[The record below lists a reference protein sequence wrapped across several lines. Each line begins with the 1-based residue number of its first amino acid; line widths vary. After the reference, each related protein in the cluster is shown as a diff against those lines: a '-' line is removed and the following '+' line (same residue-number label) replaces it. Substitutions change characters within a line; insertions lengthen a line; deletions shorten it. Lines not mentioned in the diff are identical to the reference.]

1 MKNHVLSI
9 LSMGVFEE
17 LLVEASDYETKMKN
31 NEQDRIFSYDKP
43 NKYRSDISNI
53 VYCLLNN
60 PLILAERR
68 NLTEVMARVFLNA
81 RVALP
86 MAEGCV
92 QKYAD
97 DIINRNEVLLYSFSS
112 SSKP

>member
-9 LSMGVFEE
+9 LSVDGFEE
-17 LLVEASDYETKMKN
+17 LLWDASDYDTKLKN

-43 NKYRSDISNI
+43 NKYRSDITNI
-53 VYCLLNN
+53 IYCLLNN
-60 PLILAERR
+60 PHILAARET
-68 NLTEVMARVFLNA
+68 LPEVMERLFQKA

-86 MAEGCV
+86 MADGCV

-97 DIINRNEVLLYSFSS
+97 DIINRNEVPLSLCSS
-112 SSKP
+112 SSRL